1 MYRSFDFDEPDVEV
15 EIQIRQE
22 STGFTMRPYQA
33 EAADNVFAE
42 WEGGATA
49 TLVCMPTGTG
59 KTVLFSE
66 VMRRYAEQ
74 N

>member
-15 EIQIRQE
+15 EIQLRQE
-22 STGFTMRPYQA
+22 STGYTMRPYQA
-33 EAADNVFAE
+33 TAANNVFDRWAA
-42 WEGGATA
+42 GDRS
-49 TLVCMPTGTG
+49 TLVAMPTGTG

-66 VMRRYAEQ
+66 VMRRYAES